1 MQICLKKIIYLKISL
16 ALNLGVKM
24 NNLWQKHVLNINAKT
39 DIDQLSETVEFALMA
54 ISNEGTESIFL
65 GGLSPEKVEP
75 EHLATLL
82 RTTYCWKNDIE
93 GWDDA
98 LSVAIAALSL
108 SDIDPKDALYGLI

>member
-1 MQICLKKIIYLKISL
+1 
-16 ALNLGVKM
+16 M

>member
-1 MQICLKKIIYLKISL
+1 
-16 ALNLGVKM
+16 M
-24 NNLWQKHVLNINAKT
+24 NNLWQKHVLNINANT

-93 GWDDA
+93 GWEDA

-108 SDIDPKDALYGLI
+108 RDIDPKDALYGLI